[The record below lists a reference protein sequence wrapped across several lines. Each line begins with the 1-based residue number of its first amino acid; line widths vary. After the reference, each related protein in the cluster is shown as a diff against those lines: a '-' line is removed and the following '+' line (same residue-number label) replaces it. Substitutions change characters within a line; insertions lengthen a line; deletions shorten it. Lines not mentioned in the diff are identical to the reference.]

1 VYELNVF
8 RRPITWSKRNVTF
21 IFMSKTQSFYQSI
34 LQNSTLV
41 VKVSGKICDNQE
53 NIQNVISDI
62 KELLSTISKLKVVL
76 VFGFGRQ
83 LDNYMKN
90 VHNLE
95 PKKINGRRITSG
107 DDIEAA
113 KKISGQILIDIF
125 SLSSRYNIRNFPI
138 PISKKDFISAKRR
151 EVIDGVDYGQV
162 GDVVSVD
169 ALEIQKLFKEH
180 DMIIMPSLVLDKNTA
195 EVLNVNADTIA
206 TELAI
211 NLSASKLI
219 FISDVPFIKDLKGER
234 ISAVDEN
241 VAKKLFDEK
250 IITNGMVV
258 KVENSLKALN
268 QGVQKIHI
276 ISGEIK
282 NALLTELETEEGIGT
297 VFQKQSL
304 DY

>member
-1 VYELNVF
+1 
-8 RRPITWSKRNVTF
+8 
-21 IFMSKTQSFYQSI
+21 MSKTQSFYQSI

-41 VKVSGKICDNQE
+41 VKVSGKICDNQQSIE
-53 NIQNVISDI
+53 NVIGDI

-83 LDNYMKN
+83 LDNYMKDI
-90 VHNLE
+90 HNIE
-95 PKKINGRRITSG
+95 PNKVNGRRITSQ

-138 PISKKDFISAKRR
+138 PISKKDFIAAKKR
-151 EVIDGVDYGQV
+151 EVVDGIDFGQV

-195 EVLNVNADTIA
+195 DVLNVNADTIA
-206 TELAI
+206 TELAV

-219 FISDVPFIKDLKGER
+219 FISDVPYITDLKGER
-234 ISAVDEN
+234 ISSVDEN

-250 IITNGMVV
+250 IISDGMVV

-282 NALLTELETEEGIGT
+282 NALLTEQETDEGIGT
-297 VFQKQSL
+297 VFHKQSL

>member
-1 VYELNVF
+1 MKN
-8 RRPITWSKRNVTF
+8 
-21 IFMSKTQSFYQSI
+21 QSFYQSI
-34 LQNSTLV
+34 LQNSILV
-41 VKVSGKICDNQE
+41 IKVSGKICDNQSS
-53 NIQNVISDI
+53 IDNVISDI
-62 KELLSTISKLKVVL
+62 KELLNSISKLKVVL

-83 LDNYMKN
+83 LDNYMIN
-90 VHNLE
+90 VHNIK
-95 PKKINGRRITSG
+95 PKKINGRRVTSPT
-107 DDIEAA
+107 DIEAA

-138 PISKKDFISAKRR
+138 PISKKDFIAAKRR
-151 EVIDGVDYGQV
+151 DVVDDIDYGQV

-169 ALEIQKLFKEH
+169 ALQIKNLFKEH
-180 DMIIMPSLVLDKNTA
+180 DMIIMPSLVLDKNTS

-219 FISDVPFIKDLKGER
+219 FISDVPFIKDKQGER
-234 ISAVDEN
+234 ISTVDEN
-241 VAKKLFDEK
+241 VARKLFDEK
-250 IITNGMVV
+250 IISNGMIV

-282 NALLTELETEEGIGT
+282 NALLNELETEEGIGT

>member
-1 VYELNVF
+1 
-8 RRPITWSKRNVTF
+8 
-21 IFMSKTQSFYQSI
+21 MSKTQSFYQSI

-62 KELLSTISKLKVVL
+62 KELLSTILKLKVVL

-206 TELAI
+206 TELAV

-304 DY
+304 EY

>member
-1 VYELNVF
+1 
-8 RRPITWSKRNVTF
+8 
-21 IFMSKTQSFYQSI
+21 MSKTQSFYQSI

-53 NIQNVISDI
+53 NIENVISDI
-62 KELLSTISKLKVVL
+62 KELLSTISKLKVVV

-95 PKKINGRRITSG
+95 PIKINGRRITSD

-151 EVIDGVDYGQV
+151 EIIDGVDYGQV

-206 TELAI
+206 TELAV

-219 FISDVPFIKDLKGER
+219 FISDVPYIKDLQGER

-250 IITNGMVV
+250 IITNGMIV

>member
-1 VYELNVF
+1 
-8 RRPITWSKRNVTF
+8 
-21 IFMSKTQSFYQSI
+21 MSKTQSFYQSI

-151 EVIDGVDYGQV
+151 EIIDGVDYGQV

-304 DY
+304 EY

>member
-1 VYELNVF
+1 
-8 RRPITWSKRNVTF
+8 
-21 IFMSKTQSFYQSI
+21 MSKTQSFYQSI

-53 NIQNVISDI
+53 NIRNVISDI

-151 EVIDGVDYGQV
+151 EIIDGVDYGQV

-206 TELAI
+206 TELAV

>member
-1 VYELNVF
+1 MKN
-8 RRPITWSKRNVTF
+8 
-21 IFMSKTQSFYQSI
+21 QSFYQSI
-34 LQNSTLV
+34 LQNSILV
-41 VKVSGKICDNQE
+41 IKVSGKICDHQGS
-53 NIQNVISDI
+53 IDNVISDI
-62 KELLSTISKLKVVL
+62 KELLNSISKLKVVL

-83 LDNYMKN
+83 LDNYMIN
-90 VHNLE
+90 VHDIE
-95 PKKINGRRITSG
+95 PKKINGRRITSPT
-107 DDIEAA
+107 DIEAA

-138 PISKKDFISAKRR
+138 PISKKDFIAAKRR
-151 EVIDGVDYGQV
+151 EVVDEVDYGQV

-169 ALEIQKLFKEH
+169 ALQIKNLFKEH
-180 DMIIMPSLVLDKNTA
+180 DMIIMPSLVLDKNTS

-219 FISDVPFIKDLKGER
+219 FISDVPFIKDTQGER
-234 ISAVDEN
+234 ISTVDEN
-241 VAKKLFDEK
+241 VARKLFDEK
-250 IITNGMVV
+250 IISNGMIV

-268 QGVQKIHI
+268 MGVQKIHI

-282 NALLTELETEEGIGT
+282 NALLNELETEEGIGT

>member
-1 VYELNVF
+1 
-8 RRPITWSKRNVTF
+8 
-21 IFMSKTQSFYQSI
+21 MSKTQSFYQSI

-53 NIQNVISDI
+53 NIENVISDI

-162 GDVVSVD
+162 GDVISVD

-206 TELAI
+206 TELAV

-219 FISDVPFIKDLKGER
+219 FISDVPYIKDLQGER

-282 NALLTELETEEGIGT
+282 KALLTELETEEGIGT

>member
-1 VYELNVF
+1 
-8 RRPITWSKRNVTF
+8 
-21 IFMSKTQSFYQSI
+21 MSKTQSFYQSI

-151 EVIDGVDYGQV
+151 EVIEGVDYGQV

-206 TELAI
+206 TELAV

-282 NALLTELETEEGIGT
+282 NALLTEIETEEGIGT

>member
-1 VYELNVF
+1 
-8 RRPITWSKRNVTF
+8 
-21 IFMSKTQSFYQSI
+21 MSKTQSFYQSI

-53 NIQNVISDI
+53 NIENVISDI

-151 EVIDGVDYGQV
+151 EVVDGVDYGQV

-206 TELAI
+206 TELAV

-219 FISDVPFIKDLKGER
+219 FISDVPYIKDLQGER

-241 VAKKLFDEK
+241 VAKKLFEEK

>member
-1 VYELNVF
+1 MKN
-8 RRPITWSKRNVTF
+8 
-21 IFMSKTQSFYQSI
+21 QSFYQSI
-34 LQNSTLV
+34 LQNSILV
-41 VKVSGKICDNQE
+41 IKVSGKICDHQGS
-53 NIQNVISDI
+53 IDNVISDI
-62 KELLSTISKLKVVL
+62 KELLNSISKLKVVL

-83 LDNYMKN
+83 LDNYMIN
-90 VHNLE
+90 VHGVE
-95 PKKINGRRITSG
+95 PKKIKGRRITSPT
-107 DDIEAA
+107 DIEAA

-138 PISKKDFISAKRR
+138 PISKKDFIAAKRR
-151 EVIDGVDYGQV
+151 DVVDDIDYGQV

-169 ALEIQKLFKEH
+169 ALQIKNLFKEH
-180 DMIIMPSLVLDKNTA
+180 DMIIMPSLVLDKNTS

-219 FISDVPFIKDLKGER
+219 FISDVPFIKDTQGER
-234 ISAVDEN
+234 ISTVDEN
-241 VAKKLFDEK
+241 VARKLYDEK
-250 IITNGMVV
+250 IISNGMIV

-268 QGVQKIHI
+268 MGVQKIHI

-282 NALLTELETEEGIGT
+282 NALLNELETEEGIGT

>member
-1 VYELNVF
+1 
-8 RRPITWSKRNVTF
+8 
-21 IFMSKTQSFYQSI
+21 MSKTQSFYQSI

-180 DMIIMPSLVLDKNTA
+180 DMIIMPSLVLDKNTS

-211 NLSASKLI
+211 NLTASKLI
-219 FISDVPFIKDLKGER
+219 FISDVPFIKDTEGKR
-234 ISAVDEN
+234 ISAVDES

-250 IITNGMVV
+250 IISNGMIV

-282 NALLTELETEEGIGT
+282 NSLINELETEEGIGT

>member
-1 VYELNVF
+1 MKN
-8 RRPITWSKRNVTF
+8 
-21 IFMSKTQSFYQSI
+21 QSFYQSI
-34 LQNSTLV
+34 LQNSILV
-41 VKVSGKICDNQE
+41 IKVSGKICDNE
-53 NIQNVISDI
+53 GSIDNVISDI
-62 KELLSTISKLKVVL
+62 KELLNSISKLKVVL

-83 LDNYMKN
+83 LDNYMIN
-90 VHNLE
+90 VHDIE
-95 PKKINGRRITSG
+95 PKKINGRRVTSPT
-107 DDIEAA
+107 DIEAA

-138 PISKKDFISAKRR
+138 PISKKDFIAAKRR
-151 EVIDGVDYGQV
+151 DVVDNIDYGQV

-169 ALEIQKLFKEH
+169 ALQIKNLFKEH
-180 DMIIMPSLVLDKNTA
+180 DMIIMPSLVLDKNTS

-219 FISDVPFIKDLKGER
+219 FISDVPFIKDTQGER

-241 VAKKLFDEK
+241 VARKLFDEK
-250 IITNGMVV
+250 IISNGMIV

-282 NALLTELETEEGIGT
+282 NALINELETEEGIGT

>member
-1 VYELNVF
+1 
-8 RRPITWSKRNVTF
+8 
-21 IFMSKTQSFYQSI
+21 MSKTQSFYQSI

-53 NIQNVISDI
+53 NIENVISDI

-95 PKKINGRRITSG
+95 PEKINGRRITSG

-219 FISDVPFIKDLKGER
+219 FISDVPYIKDLQGER

>member
-1 VYELNVF
+1 
-8 RRPITWSKRNVTF
+8 
-21 IFMSKTQSFYQSI
+21 MSKTQSFYQSI

-151 EVIDGVDYGQV
+151 EIIDGVDYGQV

-206 TELAI
+206 TELAV

-268 QGVQKIHI
+268 LGVQKIHI

-304 DY
+304 EY

>member
-1 VYELNVF
+1 MKN
-8 RRPITWSKRNVTF
+8 
-21 IFMSKTQSFYQSI
+21 QSFYQSI
-34 LQNSTLV
+34 LQNSILV
-41 VKVSGKICDNQE
+41 IKVSGKICDNE
-53 NIQNVISDI
+53 GSIDNVISDI
-62 KELLSTISKLKVVL
+62 KELLNSISKLKVVL

-83 LDNYMKN
+83 LDNYMIN
-90 VHNLE
+90 VHGVE
-95 PKKINGRRITSG
+95 PKKIKGRRITSPT
-107 DDIEAA
+107 DIEAA

-138 PISKKDFISAKRR
+138 PISKKDFIAAKRR
-151 EVIDGVDYGQV
+151 DVVDDIDYGQV

-169 ALEIQKLFKEH
+169 ALQIKNLFKEH
-180 DMIIMPSLVLDKNTA
+180 DMIIMPSLVLDKNTS

-219 FISDVPFIKDLKGER
+219 FISDVPFIKDTQGER

-241 VAKKLFDEK
+241 VARKLFDEK
-250 IITNGMVV
+250 IISNGMIV

-282 NALLTELETEEGIGT
+282 NALINELETEEGIGT

>member
-1 VYELNVF
+1 MIKN
-8 RRPITWSKRNVTF
+8 
-21 IFMSKTQSFYQSI
+21 QSFYQSI
-34 LQNSTLV
+34 LQNSILV
-41 VKVSGKICDNQE
+41 IKVSGKICDNQE
-53 NIQNVISDI
+53 NIENVISDI
-62 KELLSTISKLKVVL
+62 KELLNSISKLKVVL

-83 LDNYMKN
+83 LDNYMIN
-90 VHNLE
+90 VHGIE
-95 PKKINGRRITSG
+95 PKKLNGRRITSSN
-107 DDIEAA
+107 DIEAA

-138 PISKKDFISAKRR
+138 PISKKDFIAAKRR
-151 EVIDGVDYGQV
+151 ELVDGVDYVQV

-169 ALEIQKLFKEH
+169 ALQIKNLFKEH
-180 DMIIMPSLVLDKNTA
+180 DMIIMPSLVIDKNTSD
-195 EVLNVNADTIA
+195 VLNVNADTIA

-219 FISDVPFIKDLKGER
+219 FISDVPFIKDTQGKR

-250 IITNGMVV
+250 IISNGMIV

-282 NALLTELETEEGIGT
+282 NALINELETEEGIGT

>member
-1 VYELNVF
+1 MKN
-8 RRPITWSKRNVTF
+8 
-21 IFMSKTQSFYQSI
+21 QSFYQSI
-34 LQNSTLV
+34 LQNSILV
-41 VKVSGKICDNQE
+41 IKVSGKICDNE
-53 NIQNVISDI
+53 SSIDNVISDI
-62 KELLSTISKLKVVL
+62 KELLNSIPKLKVVL

-83 LDNYMKN
+83 LDNYMIN
-90 VHNLE
+90 VHGIE
-95 PKKINGRRITSG
+95 PKKINGRRVTSPR
-107 DDIEAA
+107 DIEAA

-138 PISKKDFISAKRR
+138 PISKKDFIAAKRR
-151 EVIDGVDYGQV
+151 DVVDDIDYGQV

-169 ALEIQKLFKEH
+169 ALQIKNLFKEH
-180 DMIIMPSLVLDKNTA
+180 DMIIMPSLVLDKNTS

-219 FISDVPFIKDLKGER
+219 FISDVPFIKDTQGER

-241 VAKKLFDEK
+241 VARKLFDEK
-250 IITNGMVV
+250 IISNGMIV

-282 NALLTELETEEGIGT
+282 NALINELETEEGIGT

>member
-1 VYELNVF
+1 
-8 RRPITWSKRNVTF
+8 
-21 IFMSKTQSFYQSI
+21 MSKTQSFYQSI

-41 VKVSGKICDNQE
+41 VKVSGKICDNQKSIE
-53 NIQNVISDI
+53 NVIGDI

-83 LDNYMKN
+83 LDNYMKDI
-90 VHNLE
+90 HNIE
-95 PKKINGRRITSG
+95 PNKVNGRRITSQ

-138 PISKKDFISAKRR
+138 PISKKDFIAAKKRD
-151 EVIDGVDYGQV
+151 VVDGIDFGQV

-195 EVLNVNADTIA
+195 DVLNVNADTIA
-206 TELAI
+206 TELAV

-219 FISDVPFIKDLKGER
+219 FISDVPYIKDLKGER
-234 ISAVDEN
+234 ISSVDEN
-241 VAKKLFDEK
+241 VAKKLFEEK
-250 IITNGMVV
+250 IISDGMVV

>member
-1 VYELNVF
+1 
-8 RRPITWSKRNVTF
+8 
-21 IFMSKTQSFYQSI
+21 MSKTQSFYQSI

-53 NIQNVISDI
+53 NIENVISDI

-151 EVIDGVDYGQV
+151 EIIDGVDYGQV

>member
-1 VYELNVF
+1 
-8 RRPITWSKRNVTF
+8 
-21 IFMSKTQSFYQSI
+21 MSKTQSFYQSI

-53 NIQNVISDI
+53 NIRNVISDI

-206 TELAI
+206 TELAV

-219 FISDVPFIKDLKGER
+219 FISDVPYIKDLKGER

-304 DY
+304 EY

>member
-1 VYELNVF
+1 
-8 RRPITWSKRNVTF
+8 
-21 IFMSKTQSFYQSI
+21 MSKTQSFYQSI

-53 NIQNVISDI
+53 NIENVISDI
-62 KELLSTISKLKVVL
+62 KELLSTISKLKVVV

-95 PKKINGRRITSG
+95 PIKINGRRITSD

-151 EVIDGVDYGQV
+151 EIIDGIDYGQV

-206 TELAI
+206 TELAV

-219 FISDVPFIKDLKGER
+219 FISDVPYIKDLQGER

>member
-1 VYELNVF
+1 MKN
-8 RRPITWSKRNVTF
+8 
-21 IFMSKTQSFYQSI
+21 QSFYQSI
-34 LQNSTLV
+34 LQNSILV
-41 VKVSGKICDNQE
+41 IKVSGKICDNE
-53 NIQNVISDI
+53 GSIDNVISDI
-62 KELLSTISKLKVVL
+62 KELLNSISKLKVVL

-83 LDNYMKN
+83 LDNYMIN
-90 VHNLE
+90 VHSIE
-95 PKKINGRRITSG
+95 PKKINGRRVTSST
-107 DDIEAA
+107 DIEAA

-138 PISKKDFISAKRR
+138 PISKKDFIAAKKRD
-151 EVIDGVDYGQV
+151 VVDNIDYGQV

-169 ALEIQKLFKEH
+169 ALQIKNLFKEH
-180 DMIIMPSLVLDKNTA
+180 DMIIMPSLVLDKNTS

-219 FISDVPFIKDLKGER
+219 FISDVPFIKDTQGER

-241 VAKKLFDEK
+241 VARKLFDEK
-250 IITNGMVV
+250 IISNGMIV

-282 NALLTELETEEGIGT
+282 NALINELETEEGIGT

>member
-1 VYELNVF
+1 MIKNQ
-8 RRPITWSKRNVTF
+8 N
-21 IFMSKTQSFYQSI
+21 FYQSI

-41 VKVSGKICDNQE
+41 IKVSGKICDNQD
-53 NIQNVISDI
+53 NIDNVISDI
-62 KELLSTISKLKVVL
+62 KELLNSISKLKVVL

-83 LDNYMKN
+83 LDNYMIDI
-90 VHNLE
+90 HGIE
-95 PKKINGRRITSG
+95 PKKINGRRITSSQ
-107 DDIEAA
+107 DIEAA

-138 PISKKDFISAKRR
+138 PISKKDFIAAKKR
-151 EVIDGVDYGQV
+151 EVVDQIDYGQV

-169 ALEIQKLFKEH
+169 ALQIKKLFKEH
-180 DMIIMPSLVLDKNTA
+180 DMIIMPSLVLDKNTS

-219 FISDVPFIKDLKGER
+219 FISDVPFIKDTQGER

-241 VAKKLFDEK
+241 VARKLFDEK
-250 IITNGMVV
+250 IISNGMIV

-282 NALLTELETEEGIGT
+282 NALINELETEEGIGT

>member
-1 VYELNVF
+1 
-8 RRPITWSKRNVTF
+8 
-21 IFMSKTQSFYQSI
+21 M
-34 LQNSTLV
+34 
-41 VKVSGKICDNQE
+41 
-53 NIQNVISDI
+53 
-62 KELLSTISKLKVVL
+62 
-76 VFGFGRQ
+76 
-83 LDNYMKN
+83 
-90 VHNLE
+90 
-95 PKKINGRRITSG
+95 
-107 DDIEAA
+107 
-113 KKISGQILIDIF
+113 
-125 SLSSRYNIRNFPI
+125 SSRYNIRNFPI
-138 PISKKDFISAKRR
+138 PISKKDFIAAKRR
-151 EVIDGVDYGQV
+151 DVVDDIDYGQV

-169 ALEIQKLFKEH
+169 ALQIKNLFKEH
-180 DMIIMPSLVLDKNTA
+180 DMIIMPSLVLDKNTS

-219 FISDVPFIKDLKGER
+219 FISDVPFIKDTQGER

-241 VAKKLFDEK
+241 VARKLFDEK
-250 IITNGMVV
+250 IISNGMIV

-282 NALLTELETEEGIGT
+282 NALINELETEEGIGT

>member
-1 VYELNVF
+1 
-8 RRPITWSKRNVTF
+8 
-21 IFMSKTQSFYQSI
+21 MSKTQSFYQSI

-53 NIQNVISDI
+53 NIENVISDI

-107 DDIEAA
+107 NDIEAA

-219 FISDVPFIKDLKGER
+219 FISDVPYIKDLQGER

>member
-1 VYELNVF
+1 
-8 RRPITWSKRNVTF
+8 
-21 IFMSKTQSFYQSI
+21 MSKTQSFYQSI

-53 NIQNVISDI
+53 NIENVISDI

-206 TELAI
+206 TVLAV

-234 ISAVDEN
+234 ISAVNEN

>member
-1 VYELNVF
+1 
-8 RRPITWSKRNVTF
+8 
-21 IFMSKTQSFYQSI
+21 MSKTQSFYQSI

-53 NIQNVISDI
+53 NIENVISDI

-206 TELAI
+206 TELAV

-304 DY
+304 EY